1 MHPHLLS
8 PCSLVLLAN
17 QWFTQVNTSRHI
29 FCSNVNYKT
38 CRRGSSYSMHVIHA
52 GKKLASCMHISMF
65 VVTYELLG
73 KTHKT
78 NFCIIRDSNN
88 EIQKKTTLHIN
99 IWTNM
104 SIYTKPIETYT
115 LYLVQLWG
123 IYTDRV
129 RHGQLQICRQRT

>member
-1 MHPHLLS
+1 
-8 PCSLVLLAN
+8 
-17 QWFTQVNTSRHI
+17 
-29 FCSNVNYKT
+29 
-38 CRRGSSYSMHVIHA
+38 
-52 GKKLASCMHISMF
+52 MHISMF

-73 KTHKT
+73 KTHKN

-88 EIQKKTTLHIN
+88 EIKKKKTLHIN

-123 IYTDRV
+123 V